1 MKVLVTGANGHL
13 GFNVC
18 KAFVEAGHEV
28 RASIRSADDRA
39 KADPLRAIG
48 VTDIVGLNIRA
59 IDPFVDACRGIDVLL
74 HVAATYAMRP
84 DGPAAVSA
92 LIADSVEGAENAIRA
107 AAAAGVPKVVL
118 TSSVATLPRVPR
130 DAPATTEADW
140 ASDLAVPYFRAK
152 VEGERAAW
160 KVAEETGVTLMAIL
174 PGTIGGPGFLRP
186 TPSID
191 IIENI
196 MNGSLRFGAPNANVP
211 YIDVRDVA
219 AAHVLAATR
228 DVTGRFIVVNDHV
241 PTLREVSMLMHD
253 IDPTVRGGADPVS
266 RCGAGSWPGA
276 RLGAIQAVR
285 WRAHGHPRDRRDD
298 AGQGHQ
304 GEHGAR
310 QGGTRLAAVHPDRP
324 QPRRDDGRHSGAAPT
339 APGPAAPAP
348 PYRLEAL
355 GPNSRKF

>member
-1 MKVLVTGANGHL
+1 MIVLVTGANGHL

-18 KAFVEAGHEV
+18 KAFVEAGHQV

-59 IDPFVDACRGIDVLL
+59 IDPFIEACRGIDVLI
-74 HVAATYAMRP
+74 HVAATYALRP
-84 DGPAAVSA
+84 EGPDAVAA
-92 LIADSVEGAENAIRA
+92 LIADSVEGADNAVRA
-107 AAAAGVPKVVL
+107 AVAAGVPKVVL

-160 KVAEETGVTLMAIL
+160 KAAEATGVTLVTIL
-174 PGTIGGPGFLRP
+174 PGTIGGPGFLRT

-196 MNGSLRFGAPNANVP
+196 MHGSLRFGAPNANLP
-211 YIDVRDVA
+211 YVDVRDVA
-219 AAHVLAATR
+219 DAHVLAATR

-241 PTLREVSMLMHD
+241 PTLREVSMLMND
-253 IDPTVRGGADPVS
+253 IDP
-266 RCGAGSWPGA
+266 
-276 RLGAIQAVR
+276 AV
-285 WRAHGHPRDRRDD
+285 
-298 AGQGHQ
+298 
-304 GEHGAR
+304 
-310 QGGTRLAAVHPDRP
+310 
-324 QPRRDDGRHSGAAPT
+324 
-339 APGPAAPAP
+339 PAAPILFP
-348 PYRLEAL
+348 DLLLEAAPALDWARSKLFGGARMVTREIVATMRGKVTKVSTARAKAEL
-355 GPNSRKF
+355 GWQQRIPIDRSLAETMAAIRALRQPARSQPHRRRHIG